1 MFGLLF
7 WNWIDPKKGLPIMA
21 RNYQRMPE
29 LLHSSCDGS
38 NESHELEHHLTLA
51 NVSGKFLLINP
62 FPPKCL
68 LKCLHA
74 CEDNL
79 FVILGYPPIP
89 KILKIAGVPASFIS
103 KPVKMPLSG
112 IECKAIRLRVG
123 ATKGADGFLG

>member
-7 WNWIDPKKGLPIMA
+7 WNWIDPKKGLPFMA

-29 LLHSSCDGS
+29 LLHSSYDGS

-51 NVSGKFLLINP
+51 DVSGKILRINP
-62 FPPKCL
+62 FPPKSL